1 MRNEAHHF
9 AILIAMLSVVFA
21 GCAVQGDVTADSS
34 APAVGTSRSA
44 PSPVQAAAAP
54 SVAASGLPEMAAS
67 APPGGSAA
75 PQLPAT
81 RSQLPPPTDDE
92 SRYGIQVAQVGM
104 AAAGGL
110 VDLRLKVLD
119 AAKATKLLGNPANVP
134 VLIAGDAPPLQ
145 PPHHALRGAR
155 YSNGLVFYI
164 LYPNVRNAVTP
175 GTEITVAMGDVRL
188 GPVTVR

>member
-1 MRNEAHHF
+1 MRNQTHHLF
-9 AILIAMLSVVFA
+9 LLTAMLSVVVA

-34 APAVGTSRSA
+34 APAVGATRSA
-44 PSPVQAAAAP
+44 PSPVKAAAAP
-54 SVAASGLPEMAAS
+54 SAPASGLPDLAAS
-67 APPGGSAA
+67 APVGNSVA
-75 PQLPAT
+75 PQLHAT
-81 RSQLPPPTDDE
+81 RSQLPPPTADE
-92 SRYGIQVAQVGM
+92 SRYGVQVAQVGM

-164 LYPNVRNAVTP
+164 LYPNVRNAVAP